1 MPTVDASDVMAMAR
15 FLGLPPEAGGDTA
28 GPVPEAQNDQALGS
42 AEALAAVACA
52 QAEAEEAR
60 EELRELRRKTA
71 AHRWRQRD
79 EFSRASARRAVLMEA
94 RCAASAAAESQHLQM
109 VRREA
114 ESEIAQVV
122 GSVAQ
127 ELAAKQLQNCR
138 IQAEAKRQRE
148 DDRRRYRGM
157 IATETRR
164 AVSALTNAAAQE
176 VERARREIF
185 ETAAVAPAGS

>member
-1 MPTVDASDVMAMAR
+1 
-15 FLGLPPEAGGDTA
+15 
-28 GPVPEAQNDQALGS
+28 
-42 AEALAAVACA
+42 
-52 QAEAEEAR
+52 
-60 EELRELRRKTA
+60 
-71 AHRWRQRD
+71 
-79 EFSRASARRAVLMEA
+79 MEA
-94 RCAASAAAESQHLQM
+94 RCAASAAAESQRLEM

-127 ELAAKQLQNCR
+127 ELAAKQLQTCR
-138 IQAEAKRQRE
+138 IHAEAKRQRE

-185 ETAAVAPAGS
+185 ETAAVAPAGA